1 MAERRDY
8 YEVLGVDR
16 SADAVTLKSAYRK
29 LALQFHPDRNPNNPD
44 ATDRFKEASEA
55 YAVLSDGDKRE
66 RYDRFGHAGLT
77 GTPGFGAGGGFD
89 PSTFDLSD
97 LLGGLF
103 GFAGQRGG
111 PRHTAGSDL
120 MYRLRITLRDAAF
133 GLAAPI
139 DIKRMERC
147 EGCGGSGAEKG
158 SRPKTCTTCRGSGQQ
173 RFSQGFLTI
182 ARPCGTCHGEGSV
195 IEKPCATCGG
205 QGRTR
210 AARTLEIK
218 IPAGVE
224 TNSRLRLQGEG
235 DAGPN
240 GGPPGDLYVVLEI
253 AEDEVFEREGDDLV
267 LHLDL
272 PFPTLAL
279 GGEISVPTIEKEGEE
294 ETVSIAAGTPVG
306 AEVRLRGKGLGRLGR
321 RGRGD
326 LVVRVGVQIPAAPSA
341 REKELLRQY
350 AEVTGAP
357 VGSSKGV
364 IGKARKMFS

>member
-16 SADAVTLKSAYRK
+16 GADAATLKSAYRR

-44 ATDRFKEASEA
+44 ATDSFKEASEA
-55 YAVLSDGDKRE
+55 YAVLSDEEKRA

-89 PSTFDLSD
+89 PASFDLSD

-111 PRHTAGSDL
+111 ARNTGGSDL
-120 MYRLRITLRDAAF
+120 MYRLRLTLRDAAF

-139 DIKRMERC
+139 DISRMERC
-147 EGCGGSGAEKG
+147 ETCDGSGAAKG
-158 SRPKTCTTCRGSGQQ
+158 SRPKTCGTCRGSGQQ

-182 ARPCGTCHGEGSV
+182 ARPCGSCRGEGTI
-195 IEKPCATCGG
+195 IEKPCSSCGG
-205 QGRTR
+205 QGRQR
-210 AARTLEIK
+210 AERTLEIK

-235 DAGPN
+235 DAGPS
-240 GGPPGDLYVVLEI
+240 GGHSGDLYVVLEV
-253 AEDEVFEREGDDLV
+253 AEDEVFTREDDDLV

-279 GGEISVPTIEKEGEE
+279 GGEISVPTIEKEGGE
-294 ETVSIAAGTPVG
+294 ETVSIAAGTAVG
-306 AEVRLRGKGLGRLGR
+306 AEVRLRGKGMGRLGR

-326 LVVRVGVQIPAAPSA
+326 IVVRMGVQVPTAPSSK
-341 REKELLRQY
+341 EKELLRQY
-350 AEVTGAP
+350 AEMTGAP
-357 VGSSKGV
+357 VGTSKGV
-364 IGKARKMFS
+364 IGKARKIFS

>member
-16 SADAVTLKSAYRK
+16 NADAATLKSAYRK
-29 LALQFHPDRNPNNPD
+29 LALQYHPDRNPNNPN
-44 ATDRFKEASEA
+44 ATDSFKEASEA
-55 YAVLSDGDKRE
+55 YTVLSDSEKRE
-66 RYDRFGHAGLT
+66 RYDRFGHAGLA

-89 PSTFDLSD
+89 PSMFDLSD
-97 LLGGLF
+97 LLGNIF
-103 GFAGQRGG
+103 GFSGQRGG
-111 PRHTAGSDL
+111 PRNAGGSDL
-120 MYRLRITLRDAAF
+120 MYRLRLTLRDAAF
-133 GLAAPI
+133 GAAAPI
-139 DIKRMERC
+139 EIKRLERC
-147 EGCGGSGAEKG
+147 DPCGGSGAEKG
-158 SRPKTCTTCRGSGQQ
+158 SRPKTCAACRGSGQQ

-182 ARPCGTCHGEGSV
+182 ARPCGACRGEGSI
-195 IEKPCATCGG
+195 IEKPCPSCEG

-210 AARTLEIK
+210 SARTLEIK

-253 AEDEVFEREGDDLV
+253 AEDEVFTREGDDLV
-267 LHLDL
+267 LHCDL

-279 GGEISVPTIEKEGEE
+279 GGDISVPTLEKEGEE
-294 ETVSIAAGTPVG
+294 ESVSIAPGTPVG
-306 AEVRLRGKGLGRLGR
+306 SEVRLRGKGLGRLGR

-326 LVVRVGVQIPAAPSA
+326 LVVRVNVQVPVKLSGG
-341 REKELLRQY
+341 EKELLRQY
-350 AEVTGAP
+350 AEMTGAP

-364 IGKARKMFS
+364 LGKAKKIFS